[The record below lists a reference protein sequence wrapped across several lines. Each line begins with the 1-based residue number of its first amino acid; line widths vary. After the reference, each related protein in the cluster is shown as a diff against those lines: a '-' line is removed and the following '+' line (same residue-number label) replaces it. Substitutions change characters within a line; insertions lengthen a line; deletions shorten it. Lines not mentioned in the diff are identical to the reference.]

1 MNKLLISEI
10 IGGGTKFVPQ
20 IQFQGRRMLSTREG
34 ILFSLQEKR
43 GERYL
48 AFIRGDVL

>member
-20 IQFQGRRMLSTREG
+20 IQFQGRRMLSSKG
-34 ILFSLQEKR
+34 SILYFTKKR

>member
-1 MNKLLISEI
+1 MNKLLIFEI
-10 IGGGTKFVPQ
+10 IGGGTKFVPR